1 MMVPGGGGT
10 SAAAGLADTV
20 IDLTVAYVVKLL
32 ILPVVMLWLLGQVAG
47 LLVGGL
53 MPKRAE

>member
-1 MMVPGGGGT
+1 M
-10 SAAAGLADTV
+10 